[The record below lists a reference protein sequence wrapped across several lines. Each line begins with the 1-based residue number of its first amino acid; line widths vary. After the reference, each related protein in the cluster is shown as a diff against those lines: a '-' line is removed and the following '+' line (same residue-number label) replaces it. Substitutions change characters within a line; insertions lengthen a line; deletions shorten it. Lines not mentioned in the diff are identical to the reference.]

1 MLRDTHLDRQCLH
14 RLNSSLRSLF
24 PAHAILVHIHCLGDI
39 YIFGQSSRSIELH
52 DDRQQQCIS
61 HTVRNIED
69 SSQRMSHTVNHAQAY
84 IRERHT
90 CNVLC
95 HGHTVTGFRIG
106 RLEDSGFQITG
117 NHFDRLDLEH
127 IAHFP
132 SAFGYQPFDG
142 VGQCV
147 QTGRSSQPFR
157 QSVHQ
162 FRIHNS
168 DGGNIVR
175 VYTNHLLM
183 VFLIR
188 DDIVDSHL
196 GGSTGGSGQCNDRH

>member
-24 PAHAILVHIHCLGDI
+24 PAHAILVHIHRLGDI

-132 SAFGYQPFDG
+132 SAFGDEAFDG
-142 VGQCV
+142 VGHGIHPRCSCQAL
-147 QTGRSSQPFR
+147 RHPHHHIA
-157 QSVHQ
+157 VHK
-162 FRIHNS
+162 
-168 DGGNIVR
+168 G
-175 VYTNHLLM
+175 Y
-183 VFLIR
+183 
-188 DDIVDSHL
+188 
-196 GGSTGGSGQCNDRH
+196 